1 MTDMRTEHD
10 SLGAVQVA
18 SEALWGAQTQRSLQ
32 NFRIGSDRFPLRFIY
47 AFAIVK
53 KAAALANQ
61 QLGKLSADRARL
73 IAAVC
78 DEILKPYP
86 SDGCHTHH
94 SGSGVFGVQ
103 GTAGFCG

>member
-78 DEILKPYP
+78 DEILKGRHDDQFPLSQP
-86 SDGCHTHH
+86 
-94 SGSGVFGVQ
+94 
-103 GTAGFCG
+103 AGGAGAAQNVAG